1 MAGQRD
7 RAAKDVEWVRVI
19 KDKDGKV
26 LMSEEF
32 GEKWKEYFDELMNVE
47 NERRRRRD
55 GSYIRKCRGLERSE
69 GSCEDE
75 EWKVV
80 SPDDIP
86 VEAWRCLGER
96 AVGFLTQSWRVRG
109 LLRDGEVCWC

>member
-1 MAGQRD
+1 M
-7 RAAKDVEWVRVI
+7 EWVRVI

-47 NERRRRRD
+47 NERQRRRD
-55 GSYIRKCRGLERSE
+55 DVMKCRRLERSE

-75 EWKVV
+75 E
-80 SPDDIP
+80 
-86 VEAWRCLGER
+86 
-96 AVGFLTQSWRVRG
+96 
-109 LLRDGEVCWC
+109 